1 LAEDQS
7 AITLIANPT
16 EAKKTRKKK
25 KVKLIK
31 NAVEVS
37 ELQSEEPEVY
47 RPELISLEKADFDA
61 HIDPKFEKP
70 EER

>member
-1 LAEDQS
+1 MSQ
-7 AITLIANPT
+7 T
-16 EAKKTRKKK
+16 
-25 KVKLIK
+25 
-31 NAVEVS
+31 
-37 ELQSEEPEVY
+37 EEPEVY